1 MIYKIAAIGFLAF
14 VGAICYTCSVVAK
27 IADEENERMMRDAW
41 IENQNKPQNQND
53 QTDSKD
59 TPSASASQK

>member
-27 IADEENERMMRDAW
+27 LADEENERMMRDAW
-41 IENQNKPQNQND
+41 IENQNQND

-59 TPSASASQK
+59 TPSASESPK

>member
-27 IADEENERMMRDAW
+27 MADEENERMMMDAW
-41 IENQNKPQNQND
+41 RENQNKPQNQND

-59 TPSASASQK
+59 TPSASESPR

>member
-14 VGAICYTCSVVAK
+14 VGAVCYTCSVVASM
-27 IADEENERMMRDAW
+27 ADDENERMMRDLW
-41 IENQNKPQNQND
+41 IEQSKNQND

-59 TPSASASQK
+59 APDASENPK

>member
-41 IENQNKPQNQND
+41 INLNQTQNQTE
-53 QTDSKD
+53 TDSED
-59 TPSASASQK
+59 TPDASESPK